1 MRILRQNPYIMFW
14 WRYCLAWGPWGQ
26 CDQSWAGQNCGGF
39 RERRRQCKC
48 TCAMEA
54 CLKKCANGDLDC
66 KGKCAEKEFPD
77 PSKCR
82 PFNSTI
88 HNKTFT
94 DTDRTECSPCFLGRK
109 FNYTSIFVLICDL
122 ILKTPLN
129 GHSGILGPIITAPS
143 SCVMNKANNQVSHT
157 VTPNLSK
164 A

>member
-1 MRILRQNPYIMFW
+1 
-14 WRYCLAWGPWGQ
+14 
-26 CDQSWAGQNCGGF
+26 
-39 RERRRQCKC
+39 
-48 TCAMEA
+48 MEA

-109 FNYTSIFVLICDL
+109 FNYISIFVLICDL

-129 GHSGILGPIITAPS
+129 GHNGILGAIITALS